1 MVILRKLCSRTS
13 KFERSEFLKSFHDF
27 STKNHLEPSWEPIL
41 RVPEQKF
48 WKSAPLKF
56 LFRKYSKKWTEN
68 HFFCRNI
75 KILLHCIIIF
85 IFGTVV
91 AFCNANPWNRNFC
104 KFLFRENHHFLHRNC
119 FHTSLKKILRET
131 WGTYPHVKF
140 DGGFENR
147 I

>member
-68 HFFCRNI
+68 HFFCINI
-75 KILLHCIIIF
+75 KILLYCIIISF
-85 IFGTVV
+85 FGTVV
-91 AFCNANPWNRNFC
+91 AFSMQILGTGISVNFC
-104 KFLFRENHHFLHRNC
+104 SAKIIIFYIGIVFIRAFPD
-119 FHTSLKKILRET
+119 FSWTSQVHTP
-131 WGTYPHVKF
+131 W
-140 DGGFENR
+140 
-147 I
+147 

>member
-13 KFERSEFLKSFHDF
+13 KFERSEFFQSFNDF
-27 STKNHLEPSWEPIL
+27 SKKKTSWAILGTDL

-68 HFFCRNI
+68 GVFCRNI

-91 AFCNANPWNRNFC
+91 AFSTQILGTGISVNFCSAKITIFYIGIVFIRALRNFSE
-104 KFLFRENHHFLHRNC
+104 KLEVP
-119 FHTSLKKILRET
+119 T
-131 WGTYPHVKF
+131 PM
-140 DGGFENR
+140 
-147 I
+147 